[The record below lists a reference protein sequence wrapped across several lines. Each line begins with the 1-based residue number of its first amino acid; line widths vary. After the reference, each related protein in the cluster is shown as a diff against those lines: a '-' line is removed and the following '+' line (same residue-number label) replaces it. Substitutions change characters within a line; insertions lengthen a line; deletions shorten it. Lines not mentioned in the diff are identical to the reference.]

1 MNIIQKLTIS
11 YLKENKRQTLV
22 TLIGVILSVTMIT
35 AVATSA
41 ASFMDLLQRRTI
53 QIDGNWHVLYED
65 VPKESLSVIEN
76 DSDTKATF
84 YSQSLGH
91 ARLDENKYSSKP
103 YFHLLAFNESAQE
116 AFPVNLI
123 QGRFPANSHEILL
136 SKDAIYNSGVNY
148 QIGDTITLTVGQR
161 VNEFGE
167 YLSPSD
173 WGGDCNI
180 ETLVDTKEYTF
191 TIVGITSEPRYISS
205 WGPAFTVIT
214 ALDSELDATLSSV
227 DVSVQL
233 SHITPKLYNH
243 AMQVASEA
251 NVPKDATKSPM
262 IAFNKELLRFY
273 GVTGNDSMNLM
284 IYSLAFFF
292 MCVIMIG
299 SVSVIYNAFSIS
311 ASKRMKHLGMLA
323 SVGATKAQ
331 KCSAILF
338 EGVVIGTIAIPLGL
352 LFGTIGMGVTF
363 NLVNPIFQSA
373 ANMTIALRLVIS
385 APSIII
391 AILFSILTIFIS
403 AWIPARRAAKVSP
416 MIAIRQNTEVK
427 IPRRA
432 VKTSKVVSKI
442 FGIEGDLAL
451 KNIKRQKR
459 RYRATVFSLIL
470 SFSLFLITTYFLN
483 TLQSA
488 YNLTLETINYDLYMS
503 GDSNDYGYAL
513 SHSSES
519 LLIDEIVSLPSV
531 KDYNYIQKAY
541 TYTSITEDLLTE
553 QAIELL
559 KGEQSDTDFSAL
571 LNQFELKIYGIRDDV
586 FNRYID
592 QNNEIS
598 NSSTI
603 PIVVINTNQFL
614 KDNKYMQ
621 VNLLKEID
629 HLTFHSNEYQFN
641 VLGYT
646 SELPMGIT
654 YDFLSNNIPVITPLS
669 AIEGMFEQGVFDGGY
684 SNLSLY
690 LTSDDTSTLENEI
703 VNLYQEA
710 NSLTMPIIFSLQK
723 SHESQKQLELLISI
737 FAYGFICLITLI
749 CLVNVFNTITTSMLL
764 RTREFAMIRSVGMD
778 SKSFNKMIRFE
789 SLFYGLKALLYG
801 IPLSIGL
808 MYIVYQILKSN
819 FEIPFTLPW
828 SSFIIAIFGIFIFV
842 GLSMWYSLIQIR
854 KLNIIDALKQENI

>member
-148 QIGDTITLTVGQR
+148 QIGDTITLTIGQR

-251 NVPKDATKSPM
+251 NVPKDATESPM

-403 AWIPARRAAKVSP
+403 ASIPARRAAKVSP

-483 TLQSA
+483 
-488 YNLTLETINYDLYMS
+488 LTLETINYDLYVS
-503 GDSNDYGYAL
+503 GDSNDYGSAL

-710 NSLTMPIIFSLQK
+710 NSLTMPSIFSLQK

>member
-1 MNIIQKLTIS
+1 MHKLVIFDIDGTLLDTEVAVLKGLQKCLAIHHNIEVDLKDLTFAVGMAGDEVFGHFGVDDSKGIS
-11 YLKENKRQTLV
+11 YKKWIGYIDNFRNDIHIFDGMVPTLDKLQEENVKLAIEAINR
-22 TLIGVILSVTMIT
+22 
-35 AVATSA
+35 
-41 ASFMDLLQRRTI
+41 
-53 QIDGNWHVLYED
+53 YE
-65 VPKESLSVIEN
+65 
-76 DSDTKATF
+76 
-84 YSQSLGH
+84 
-91 ARLDENKYSSKP
+91 
-103 YFHLLAFNESAQE
+103 
-116 AFPVNLI
+116 
-123 QGRFPANSHEILL
+123 
-136 SKDAIYNSGVNY
+136 
-148 QIGDTITLTVGQR
+148 
-161 VNEFGE
+161 
-167 YLSPSD
+167 
-173 WGGDCNI
+173 
-180 ETLVDTKEYTF
+180 
-191 TIVGITSEPRYISS
+191 
-205 WGPAFTVIT
+205 
-214 ALDSELDATLSSV
+214 
-227 DVSVQL
+227 
-233 SHITPKLYNH
+233 
-243 AMQVASEA
+243 
-251 NVPKDATKSPM
+251 
-262 IAFNKELLRFY
+262 
-273 GVTGNDSMNLM
+273 
-284 IYSLAFFF
+284 
-292 MCVIMIG
+292 
-299 SVSVIYNAFSIS
+299 
-311 ASKRMKHLGMLA
+311 
-323 SVGATKAQ
+323 
-331 KCSAILF
+331 
-338 EGVVIGTIAIPLGL
+338 
-352 LFGTIGMGVTF
+352 
-363 NLVNPIFQSA
+363 
-373 ANMTIALRLVIS
+373 
-385 APSIII
+385 
-391 AILFSILTIFIS
+391 
-403 AWIPARRAAKVSP
+403 
-416 MIAIRQNTEVK
+416 
-427 IPRRA
+427 
-432 VKTSKVVSKI
+432 
-442 FGIEGDLAL
+442 
-451 KNIKRQKR
+451 
-459 RYRATVFSLIL
+459 
-470 SFSLFLITTYFLN
+470 TYFLN

-710 NSLTMPIIFSLQK
+710 NSLTMPSIFSLQK

>member
-148 QIGDTITLTVGQR
+148 QIGDTITQR

-251 NVPKDATKSPM
+251 NVPKDATESPM

-710 NSLTMPIIFSLQK
+710 NSLTMPSIFSLQK

>member
-1 MNIIQKLTIS
+1 M
-11 YLKENKRQTLV
+11 
-22 TLIGVILSVTMIT
+22 
-35 AVATSA
+35 
-41 ASFMDLLQRRTI
+41 
-53 QIDGNWHVLYED
+53 
-65 VPKESLSVIEN
+65 
-76 DSDTKATF
+76 
-84 YSQSLGH
+84 
-91 ARLDENKYSSKP
+91 
-103 YFHLLAFNESAQE
+103 
-116 AFPVNLI
+116 
-123 QGRFPANSHEILL
+123 
-136 SKDAIYNSGVNY
+136 
-148 QIGDTITLTVGQR
+148 
-161 VNEFGE
+161 
-167 YLSPSD
+167 
-173 WGGDCNI
+173 
-180 ETLVDTKEYTF
+180 
-191 TIVGITSEPRYISS
+191 
-205 WGPAFTVIT
+205 
-214 ALDSELDATLSSV
+214 
-227 DVSVQL
+227 
-233 SHITPKLYNH
+233 
-243 AMQVASEA
+243 
-251 NVPKDATKSPM
+251 
-262 IAFNKELLRFY
+262 
-273 GVTGNDSMNLM
+273 
-284 IYSLAFFF
+284 
-292 MCVIMIG
+292 
-299 SVSVIYNAFSIS
+299 
-311 ASKRMKHLGMLA
+311 
-323 SVGATKAQ
+323 
-331 KCSAILF
+331 
-338 EGVVIGTIAIPLGL
+338 IGTIAIPLGL

-416 MIAIRQNTEVK
+416 MIVIRQNTEVK

-470 SFSLFLITTYFLN
+470 SFSLLLITTYFLN

-503 GDSNDYGYAL
+503 GDSTDYGYAL

-669 AIEGMFEQGVFDGGY
+669 AIEGMFEQGVFDRGY

-710 NSLTMPIIFSLQK
+710 NSLTMPSIFSLQK